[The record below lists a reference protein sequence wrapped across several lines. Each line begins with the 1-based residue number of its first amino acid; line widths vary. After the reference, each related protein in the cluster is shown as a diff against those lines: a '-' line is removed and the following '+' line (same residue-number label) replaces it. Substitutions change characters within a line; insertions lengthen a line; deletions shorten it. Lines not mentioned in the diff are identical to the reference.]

1 MDVGKITSNLDN
13 AREAGIIGGLNSLV
27 SDKLSLEKCYYLNSM
42 ANVGIY
48 GYEDINTNIEGMEEK
63 NMKEVSFLNKLGNE
77 FKKDTKNLN
86 NGYPILGWE

>member
-1 MDVGKITSNLDN
+1 M
-13 AREAGIIGGLNSLV
+13 A
-27 SDKLSLEKCYYLNSM
+27 SDKLSLENCYYLNSM